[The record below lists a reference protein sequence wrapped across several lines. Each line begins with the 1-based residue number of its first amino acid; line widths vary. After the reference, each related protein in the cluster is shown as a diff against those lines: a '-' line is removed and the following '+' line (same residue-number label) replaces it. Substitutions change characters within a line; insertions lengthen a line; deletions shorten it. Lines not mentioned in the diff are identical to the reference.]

1 MSQKL
6 KIFFISNLG
15 YGSSGLQRKTALQ
28 DLGHVITP
36 FDWAVYAKGGSK
48 ITRSLRGRTAMGK
61 AIRSL
66 NADLVAFARQH
77 RYDLVWI
84 EKGIWFYPETV
95 ASLRGTGNAI
105 LLHYTPD
112 PAITYHKTRHFI
124 RSIPVYDVMV
134 TTKRYE
140 LDKYRQHGAKH
151 LILIGQAFDSTIH
164 KTYTHSPEE
173 LANYQSDVCF
183 IGHCEKHYL
192 DLARAVAC
200 AANGLS
206 IWGGPWERKII
217 FRPWL
222 KRVYRGDNLWGN
234 DYGKALSAA
243 KIGLCFLTKLALET
257 STSRSIEIPACG
269 TLLLAERTD
278 EHLELFEEGKE
289 AEFFDGKTELCEK
302 IEYYLQH
309 SDERE
314 RIAAAGRKRCQT
326 SNYSNQGRLSSILN
340 QVASL
345 GLR

>member
-1 MSQKL
+1 M
-6 KIFFISNLG
+6 
-15 YGSSGLQRKTALQ
+15 Q

-36 FDWAVYAKGGSK
+36 FDWVVYKKGGSR

-66 NADLVAFARQH
+66 NADLLAFARESQ
-77 RYDLVWI
+77 YDIVWI
-84 EKGIWFYPETV
+84 EKGVWIYPETV
-95 ASLRGTGNAI
+95 EGLRNLRGTI
-105 LLHYTPD
+105 VVHYTPD
-112 PAITYHKTRHFI
+112 FAIMFNRTRHFI
-124 RSIPVYDVMV
+124 RSLPKYDVAI

-140 LDKYRQHGAKH
+140 IEKYREYGARRVVF
-151 LILIGQAFDSTIH
+151 IGQAFDPSIH
-164 KTYTHSPEE
+164 KPYVLTPEE
-173 LANYQSDVCF
+173 QNIYGSDVCF
-183 IGHCEKHYL
+183 VGRCEKHYL
-192 DLARAVAC
+192 KMARTAARATD
-200 AANGLS
+200 GLA
-206 IWGGPWERKII
+206 IWAGQWKQKILA
-217 FRPWL
+217 RPWL
-222 KRVYRGDNLWGN
+222 KKAYRGDNVWGS
-234 DYGKALSAA
+234 DYGKALSGA
-243 KIGLCFLTKLALET
+243 KIGLGFLSKLFPET
-257 STSRSIEIPACG
+257 ATTRSIEIPACG